1 MPRPAINDYIIYKII
16 NINNDIDLCYV
27 GSTANLKLR
36 TLDHKH
42 NSKNISSTKYN
53 QKKYQLV
60 REHGGWDEFKI
71 VVLEEIQQITKRQAE
86 QIEEKYRIEM
96 KANMNDKSCYKSN
109 EERLAY
115 ARKYSNINYENNKQK
130 CQEANKKYYENNKEK
145 CMATNKLWCEN
156 NREKCQEASKKY
168 YEKNKHKSKDTII
181 CECGF
186 EGSKGHIARHRKS
199 PSHIKFME
207 ENNLLLN

>member
-16 NINNDIDLCYV
+16 NVNNDIDLSYI

-36 TLDHKH
+36 TLDHK
-42 NSKNISSTKYN
+42 NSSKNPLSTKYN
-53 QKKYQLV
+53 QKKYQII

-109 EERLAY
+109 EERLENQ
-115 ARKYSNINYENNKQK
+115 RIKSNIYYKNNKEK
-130 CQEANKKYYENNKEK
+130 CNKVNKLYYENNKEK
-145 CMATNKLWCEN
+145 CDKVSKVWREN

-207 ENNLLLN
+207 ENILLLN